1 MKKFVLYLSF
11 LILIVTIIS
20 IGYVSVFGIKTDSF
34 NSQINNIVNKFD
46 KNLNVEIN
54 KVHLYL
60 NIKKLIIEARTHNPK
75 IIYSGKVIDIETI
88 KTQISI
94 KSFFKK
100 EYLIQNL
107 DISTKSIKIN
117 NLINLIETV
126 RSSPE
131 IYILKNKIKK
141 GYLIADIKI
150 NFDKNGKIKNNYEI
164 NGYLKDGK
172 IDLLKEYDLNQIH
185 FLFEI
190 KNKIYNLQDVKF
202 SINELDFFSDK
213 ISLVKKID
221 DIFIEGSVKN
231 RILELDKDQISKI
244 INLHEKKFTIKKINF
259 SSENNFSFKINDK
272 FKIKNLFLDS
282 KVKIE
287 NLIFENKKKGK
298 YFFPE
303 IKNEIYLKNHNI
315 NFYLNNNFY
324 NIEGNGD
331 ILLQNEIDKIKYSFD
346 NKDKSFKFKTILE
359 LSQNPLNIEFLNF
372 KKDIMNQANIKI
384 EGIKNDNELI
394 FKIIEIKENNNQI
407 YLKNIFLDS
416 HLKIIKIDKIN
427 LDFFDY
433 DDVKNSLKISRN
445 GDTYNLSGTSF
456 NADNLITKVLDSDNS
471 KNKLFKKDFDLNLK
485 IDQTYLD
492 KDNYLNNLNGSLS
505 IKDNKVKFLDIKSQF
520 LNNEKFILSIKSNN
534 DQIITTLFSGKAVPL
549 VKRYNF
555 IKGFEEGEL
564 EFFSEEINNKSN
576 STLKIL
582 DFKLQELPALTKLLT
597 LASLQG
603 IVDILTGEG
612 IRFNE
617 LEMNFDSDGSTV
629 NITELYAIGPAIS
642 ILMSGYIVKDELVS
656 LRGTLVPATTINKTI
671 GSIPFLGKILV
682 GSQVGE
688 GVFGVSFK
696 IKGHPKNLETTVNP
710 LKTLTPRFI
719 TRTLEKLKKN

>member
-60 NIKKLIIEARTHNPK
+60 NIKKLIIEARTQNPK
-75 IIYSGKVIDIETI
+75 ISYSGKVIDFETI

-221 DIFIEGSVKN
+221 DIFIEGSIKN

-272 FKIKNLFLDS
+272 FKIKNLFLNS

-346 NKDKSFKFKTILE
+346 NKDKFFKFKTILE

-372 KKDIMNQANIKI
+372 KKDIKNKANIKI

-492 KDNYLNNLNGSLS
+492 KDNYLNNLDGSLS

-603 IVDILTGEG
+603 IADILTGEG

>member
-582 DFKLQELPALTKLLT
+582 DFKLQELPSLTKLLT

-603 IVDILTGEG
+603 IADILTGEG

>member
-244 INLHEKKFTIKKINF
+244 INLHEKKFTIKKLNF

-287 NLIFENKKKGK
+287 NLIFKNKKKGK

-582 DFKLQELPALTKLLT
+582 DFKLQELPSLTKLLT

-603 IVDILTGEG
+603 IADILTGEG

>member
-298 YFFPE
+298 YFFP
-303 IKNEIYLKNHNI
+303 
-315 NFYLNNNFY
+315 
-324 NIEGNGD
+324 
-331 ILLQNEIDKIKYSFD
+331 
-346 NKDKSFKFKTILE
+346 
-359 LSQNPLNIEFLNF
+359 
-372 KKDIMNQANIKI
+372 
-384 EGIKNDNELI
+384 
-394 FKIIEIKENNNQI
+394 
-407 YLKNIFLDS
+407 
-416 HLKIIKIDKIN
+416 
-427 LDFFDY
+427 
-433 DDVKNSLKISRN
+433 
-445 GDTYNLSGTSF
+445 
-456 NADNLITKVLDSDNS
+456 
-471 KNKLFKKDFDLNLK
+471 
-485 IDQTYLD
+485 
-492 KDNYLNNLNGSLS
+492 
-505 IKDNKVKFLDIKSQF
+505 
-520 LNNEKFILSIKSNN
+520 
-534 DQIITTLFSGKAVPL
+534 
-549 VKRYNF
+549 
-555 IKGFEEGEL
+555 
-564 EFFSEEINNKSN
+564 
-576 STLKIL
+576 
-582 DFKLQELPALTKLLT
+582 
-597 LASLQG
+597 
-603 IVDILTGEG
+603 
-612 IRFNE
+612 
-617 LEMNFDSDGSTV
+617 
-629 NITELYAIGPAIS
+629 
-642 ILMSGYIVKDELVS
+642 
-656 LRGTLVPATTINKTI
+656 
-671 GSIPFLGKILV
+671 
-682 GSQVGE
+682 
-688 GVFGVSFK
+688 
-696 IKGHPKNLETTVNP
+696 
-710 LKTLTPRFI
+710 
-719 TRTLEKLKKN
+719 

>member
-1 MKKFVLYLSF
+1 MKKLILYLSF

-60 NIKKLIIEARTHNPK
+60 NIKKLIIEARTQNPK
-75 IIYSGKVIDIETI
+75 ISYSGKVIDFETI

-221 DIFIEGSVKN
+221 DIFIEGSIKN

-272 FKIKNLFLDS
+272 FKIKNLFLNS

-346 NKDKSFKFKTILE
+346 NKDKFFKFKTILE

-372 KKDIMNQANIKI
+372 KKDIKNKANIKI

-394 FKIIEIKENNNQI
+394 FKIIEIKENKNQI

-492 KDNYLNNLNGSLS
+492 KDNYLNNLDGSLS

-603 IVDILTGEG
+603 IADILTGEG

>member
-60 NIKKLIIEARTHNPK
+60 NIKKLIIEARTQNPK
-75 IIYSGKVIDIETI
+75 ISYSGKVIDFETI

-221 DIFIEGSVKN
+221 DIFIEGSIKN

-272 FKIKNLFLDS
+272 FKIKNLFLNS

-287 NLIFENKKKGK
+287 NLIFENKKK
-298 YFFPE
+298 E
-303 IKNEIYLKNHNI
+303 
-315 NFYLNNNFY
+315 
-324 NIEGNGD
+324 
-331 ILLQNEIDKIKYSFD
+331 
-346 NKDKSFKFKTILE
+346 
-359 LSQNPLNIEFLNF
+359 
-372 KKDIMNQANIKI
+372 
-384 EGIKNDNELI
+384 
-394 FKIIEIKENNNQI
+394 
-407 YLKNIFLDS
+407 NIFF
-416 HLKIIKIDKIN
+416 LK
-427 LDFFDY
+427 
-433 DDVKNSLKISRN
+433 
-445 GDTYNLSGTSF
+445 
-456 NADNLITKVLDSDNS
+456 
-471 KNKLFKKDFDLNLK
+471 
-485 IDQTYLD
+485 
-492 KDNYLNNLNGSLS
+492 
-505 IKDNKVKFLDIKSQF
+505 
-520 LNNEKFILSIKSNN
+520 
-534 DQIITTLFSGKAVPL
+534 
-549 VKRYNF
+549 
-555 IKGFEEGEL
+555 
-564 EFFSEEINNKSN
+564 
-576 STLKIL
+576 
-582 DFKLQELPALTKLLT
+582 
-597 LASLQG
+597 
-603 IVDILTGEG
+603 
-612 IRFNE
+612 
-617 LEMNFDSDGSTV
+617 
-629 NITELYAIGPAIS
+629 
-642 ILMSGYIVKDELVS
+642 
-656 LRGTLVPATTINKTI
+656 
-671 GSIPFLGKILV
+671 
-682 GSQVGE
+682 
-688 GVFGVSFK
+688 
-696 IKGHPKNLETTVNP
+696 
-710 LKTLTPRFI
+710 
-719 TRTLEKLKKN
+719 

>member
-244 INLHEKKFTIKKINF
+244 INLHEKKFTIKKLNF

-582 DFKLQELPALTKLLT
+582 DFKLQELPSLTKLLT

-603 IVDILTGEG
+603 IADILTGEG